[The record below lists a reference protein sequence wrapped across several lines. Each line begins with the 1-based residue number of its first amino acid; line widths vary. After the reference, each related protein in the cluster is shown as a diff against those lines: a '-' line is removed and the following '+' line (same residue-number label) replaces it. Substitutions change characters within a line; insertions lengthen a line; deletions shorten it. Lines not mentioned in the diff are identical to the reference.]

1 MNAYTINEVLNDIKD
16 LAKIIIVQICED
28 IVFVKRNV
36 DVIFF
41 LVLFSDN

>member
-1 MNAYTINEVLNDIKD
+1 MNASTINKVLNDIKD
-16 LAKIIIVQICED
+16 LAKIIIVKICED
-28 IVFVKRNV
+28 IVFAKRNV

>member
-1 MNAYTINEVLNDIKD
+1 MNAYTINKVLNDIKD
-16 LAKIIIVQICED
+16 LAKIIIVKICED

>member
-1 MNAYTINEVLNDIKD
+1 MNDSTINKVLNDIKD
-16 LAKIIIVQICED
+16 LAKIIIVKICED

>member
-1 MNAYTINEVLNDIKD
+1 MNAYTINKVLNDIKD
-16 LAKIIIVQICED
+16 LAKIIIVKICED
-28 IVFVKRNV
+28 IVFVKSNV

>member
-1 MNAYTINEVLNDIKD
+1 MNASTINKVLNDIKD
-16 LAKIIIVQICED
+16 LAKIIIVKICED

>member
-1 MNAYTINEVLNDIKD
+1 MNAYTINKVLNDIKD
-16 LAKIIIVQICED
+16 LAKIIIVKICEH